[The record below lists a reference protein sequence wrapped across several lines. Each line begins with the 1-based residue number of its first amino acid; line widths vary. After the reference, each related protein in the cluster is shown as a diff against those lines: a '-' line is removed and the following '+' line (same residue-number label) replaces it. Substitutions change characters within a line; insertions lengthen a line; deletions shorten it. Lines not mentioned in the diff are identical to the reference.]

1 MKPMSQPTFSPA
13 HNERLSR
20 IQEAMRGFHATKKK
34 VRIYHGGTNSTRP
47 FTHTQDAVIDISDF
61 TEALSIDP
69 ITRTAWVEPN
79 VPMKAL
85 VEATLEHGLLPPVVM
100 ELRSI
105 TVGGG
110 IQGGAGES
118 SSFRYGLFHD
128 NVEALEVMLGNGDI
142 VMASPTEN
150 IDLFYHLPCT
160 YGTVAVITAAKLKL
174 IPAKPYVRLRY
185 DRVDSHTEMMERTR
199 TMSRRS
205 EIDFLDGIMFQS
217 NRGVVMSGVFADSAE
232 GFPMQRTLRAIDE
245 WFYLQTDGITQRY
258 TSFETIL
265 PIRDYLFR
273 YNRGAFWTGRFGFE
287 LLHFPFVRPLR
298 ILLAPIFKTRI
309 LYRLFHLTGLSQ
321 RYLIQDCSLP
331 EENILPFMD
340 FLDTE
345 IGIYPL
351 WICPLIPPKNSPQS
365 TYGFLDTE
373 LMINVG
379 IWGKAD
385 LPYTEFVA
393 LNRKLERSVANGKGC
408 KVLYA
413 HSYYTPEEFWSIY
426 QKGIY
431 ERIRTQSSAADVF
444 PEIYDKVVVKEVIHP
459 SFLPGLVR
467 GLLPPYRFSLRTK
480 K

>member
-1 MKPMSQPTFSPA
+1 MNQTPFSAP
-13 HNERLSR
+13 HQERVAR
-20 IQEAMRGFHATKKK
+20 IQGAMRGFHAAKKK

-47 FTHTQDAVIDISDF
+47 FTHTRDAVIDISDF
-61 TEALSIDP
+61 TAVLSLD
-69 ITRTAWVEPN
+69 TESRSVWVEPN

-85 VEATLEHGLLPPVVM
+85 VEATLEEGLLPPVVM

-128 NVEALEVMLGNGDI
+128 NCEALEVMLGTGEVVI
-142 VMASPTEN
+142 ASPTEN
-150 IDLFYHLPCT
+150 ADLFYHLPCT

-174 IPAKPYVRLRY
+174 IPAKEWVRLRY
-185 DRVDSHTEMMERTR
+185 DRVDSQREMMERTR
-199 TMSRRS
+199 TMSRRTD
-205 EIDFLDGIMFQS
+205 IDFLDGIMFEK
-217 NRGVVMSGVFADSAE
+217 NRGVIMSGVFADSSE
-232 GFPMQRTLRAIDE
+232 TLPTQRTLRAIDE
-245 WFYLQTDGITQRY
+245 WFFLQAAEIARRHTLY
-258 TSFETIL
+258 ETIL

-287 LLHFPFVRPLR
+287 LLHLPFIRPLR
-298 ILLAPIFKTRI
+298 VLLSPIFKTRI

-351 WICPLIPPKNSPQS
+351 WICPLRPPKNAARA

-373 LMINVG
+373 FMINVG

-385 LPYTEFVA
+385 LPHLEFVA
-393 LNRKLERSVANGKGC
+393 LNRKLEQAVTAGKGC

-413 HSYYTPEEFWSIY
+413 HSYYTREEFWNIY
-426 QKGIY
+426 RKGIY
-431 ERIRTQSSAADVF
+431 DKIRTQSSADTVF
-444 PEIYDKVVVKEVIHP
+444 PELYDKIVVKEIILP
-459 SFLPGLVR
+459 SLLSGIIR